1 MDGKGYHIRVWIT
14 NIIFDDKLVFT
25 YNYKKGIQTMSL
37 AIVFAAFGSDS
48 GAGRSPYRKPRSYA
62 VNGLAARFFFVLCG
76 VVCVGGNVRFS
87 ALLEEPMEE

>member
-62 VNGLAARFFFVLCG
+62 VNGLAARFF
-76 VVCVGGNVRFS
+76 
-87 ALLEEPMEE
+87 LLSINKNFLSGIPAGRRKNCLTAIF